1 MMLNEE
7 SLRGVMV
14 PIVTPFDEQGYLDI
28 KSFKRLVTRLRNS
41 GIHGLVV
48 NGTTGESPTVGDSEL
63 ERMIYEARII
73 LEELPLIVGTGSN
86 NTADAIKKTARA
98 KELGADAALVATP
111 YYNRPSQQGI
121 VYHFLALAETGLP
134 IILYDIP
141 HRTASTLDLHTV
153 KTILKMDHV
162 IGMKDSTGDIKR
174 LFQLTRTQ
182 SKPILCGEDD
192 LFYASLCCGSK
203 GGILASANLETQQF
217 VQVYESFRNGKNQEA
232 REQFD
237 SLTPLIQFLF
247 SEPNPA
253 PLKWLLAQNRLIRSD
268 RLRLP
273 MTQITNETA
282 QKAIRFK

>member
-73 LEELPLIVGTGSN
+73 LEELPLIVGTGPN
-86 NTADAIKKTARA
+86 NTAAAIKKTARA

>member
-86 NTADAIKKTARA
+86 NTAAAIKKTARA

>member
-1 MMLNEE
+1 MLNEE

-86 NTADAIKKTARA
+86 NTAAAIKKTARA

>member
-1 MMLNEE
+1 MLNEE

-73 LEELPLIVGTGSN
+73 LEELPLIVGTGPN
-86 NTADAIKKTARA
+86 NTAAAIKKTARA

>member
-1 MMLNEE
+1 MMLDEE

-28 KSFKRLVTRLRNS
+28 KSFKRLITRLRNS

-86 NTADAIKKTARA
+86 NTAAAIKKTARA

-141 HRTASTLDLHTV
+141 HRTAATLDLHTV